1 MQFTNVPI
9 WWFGGSNTFQIV
21 LFETTNNIEFR
32 YQNFD
37 AWFYRWIEAGI
48 ENANGTVG
56 IELHPQVQPNTS
68 VAITYNVAPSP
79 CARGDMNCDG
89 LLNAFDIDPFVLA
102 LVTPEQYAAAFPDC
116 LIERADC
123 NCDGIVNA
131 FDIDAFV
138 QCLLGGCQPCP

>member
-1 MQFTNVPI
+1 
-9 WWFGGSNTFQIV
+9 
-21 LFETTNNIEFR
+21 
-32 YQNFD
+32 
-37 AWFYRWIEAGI
+37 
-48 ENANGTVG
+48 
-56 IELHPQVQPNTS
+56 
-68 VAITYNVAPSP
+68 
-79 CARGDMNCDG
+79 MNCDG